1 MFPMRVLA
9 CSIAL
14 LAIAV
19 AGCAK
24 EAEKKDAP
32 RPALVRQIS
41 LGDTERAFVY
51 SGEVR
56 ARHEVDLGFRV
67 GGKILERRVNLGD
80 RVRRGQLL
88 ARLDPK
94 DVALAAN
101 AAKAQVAAAEADEKL
116 AESEYERTHSLAA
129 KNYVSSSVVDQRFS
143 ALLAAQARL
152 KQTRSQADI
161 ALNQNAYA
169 DLLADRDGVVTQ
181 IAADA
186 GQVVAVG
193 QPVVRLADSIERE
206 VLIYVPERRIAGLK
220 PGAAALVRPWA
231 APEQTFEAEVREVG
245 AAADSATRTYP
256 VRVRIKGD
264 TDQFALGSTAA
275 VAFSGEVSPGSV
287 VLPHGAVV
295 QRDGKA
301 LVWVVGQDGVVQP
314 RNVEVGGLREDGA
327 VIKAGLANGD
337 KVVVVGA
344 YKLVAGMRV
353 TPMPE
358 SAPAA
363 LDVKR

>member
-1 MFPMRVLA
+1 MRILA

-19 AGCAK
+19 AGCTK
-24 EAEKKDAP
+24 ETQKKEAP

-41 LGDTERAFVY
+41 LGDTEQAFVY

-56 ARHEVDLGFRV
+56 ARHEADLGFRV

-116 AESEYERTHSLAA
+116 AEAEYERTHSLAA
-129 KNYVSSSVVDQRFS
+129 KNYVSSSVVDQRYS

-152 KQTRSQADI
+152 KQARSQADI

-169 DLLADRDGVVTQ
+169 NLLADRDGVVTQ
-181 IAADA
+181 VAADA

-220 PGAAALVRPWA
+220 PGAAALVRSWA
-231 APEQTFEAEVREVG
+231 MPEQTFEAEVREVG
-245 AAADSATRTYP
+245 AAADAATRTYP
-256 VRVRIKGD
+256 VRVRIKAD

-275 VAFSGEVSPGSV
+275 VAFPGVLSGSV
-287 VLPHGAVV
+287 VLPHGALVE
-295 QRDGKA
+295 RDGKA
-301 LVWVVGQDGVVQP
+301 LVWVVEQNGVVQP
-314 RNVEVGGLREDGA
+314 RNVEVGSLREDGA
-327 VIKAGLANGD
+327 LIKAGLADGD

-344 YKLVAGMRV
+344 YKLVAGMKV
-353 TPMPE
+353 TPVPE

-363 LDVKR
+363 LDVTR